1 MEDYIGKTCPY
12 CKTIIQKEENIILC
26 SDCGMPHHQECWI
39 ENQGCTTF
47 GCLGTIQAVDQGM
60 AQSAMEI
67 PLQFNEEQLKCF
79 KCGLLNH
86 FSNTF
91 CRKCGAKLLKPL
103 GSDGTSHTQLRDNPQ
118 HISHTNQ
125 GAIQTSMPYKPMG
138 AQTVQPQAPGQP
150 YGSSPLGRH
159 YSSNAGIPINPQTSP
174 QSYQNNTD
182 PLKIESNMPHNAA
195 TVSLPGGQLPYG
207 STSPTG
213 AFTPHNAASASSQ
226 ASHQSYDNT
235 ENHIGSTSSENDFI
249 KVNPDYYRRKFIEMR
264 IENRKF
270 SWNWSAWFFN
280 VIWCFYRKMY
290 KVGLF
295 FTGIL
300 LLGLLLP
307 EIEPILNLLTALS
320 LGTLGNSFYMR
331 YTEAALKKAESIP
344 DLQRYTYLR
353 KKGGIS
359 ISAVG
364 LFFVGLLLVGIMIG
378 VITEFLSYMG

>member
-1 MEDYIGKTCPY
+1 
-12 CKTIIQKEENIILC
+12 
-26 SDCGMPHHQECWI
+26 
-39 ENQGCTTF
+39 
-47 GCLGTIQAVDQGM
+47 
-60 AQSAMEI
+60 
-67 PLQFNEEQLKCF
+67 
-79 KCGLLNH
+79 
-86 FSNTF
+86 
-91 CRKCGAKLLKPL
+91 
-103 GSDGTSHTQLRDNPQ
+103 
-118 HISHTNQ
+118 
-125 GAIQTSMPYKPMG
+125 
-138 AQTVQPQAPGQP
+138 
-150 YGSSPLGRH
+150 
-159 YSSNAGIPINPQTSP
+159 
-174 QSYQNNTD
+174 
-182 PLKIESNMPHNAA
+182 
-195 TVSLPGGQLPYG
+195 
-207 STSPTG
+207 
-213 AFTPHNAASASSQ
+213 
-226 ASHQSYDNT
+226 
-235 ENHIGSTSSENDFI
+235 
-249 KVNPDYYRRKFIEMR
+249 MR